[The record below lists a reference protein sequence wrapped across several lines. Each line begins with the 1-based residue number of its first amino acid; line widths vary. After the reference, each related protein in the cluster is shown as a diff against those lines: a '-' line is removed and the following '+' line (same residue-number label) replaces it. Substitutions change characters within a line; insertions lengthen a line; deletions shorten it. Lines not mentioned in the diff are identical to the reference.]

1 MKVASRYSV
10 IVWDWNGTLLND
22 VDENIEIVNEVLR
35 LRGIASLSK
44 EGYKAAFR
52 MPVRDF
58 YSSVGVDLSTH
69 TFESVARDYN
79 ALYGARFDSM
89 SLTPGAQDILEYASS
104 RGIAQFI
111 LSASEKVTLLDQVKR
126 KGIERFF
133 SEIVGNDDH
142 SVMGKA
148 DKGRE
153 LASRLDPRA
162 RILFV
167 GDLEHDYEVS
177 RVMGADCALYRHGH
191 QAHRAEA
198 TGSAGSGGAAS
209 AARAAGY
216 RVVDSLTDLRDL
228 L

>member
-1 MKVASRYSV
+1 MKDESGYSV
-10 IVWDWNGTLLND
+10 IVWDWNGTLLDD

-35 LRGIASLSK
+35 LRGLASLSK
-44 EGYKAAFR
+44 ESYKAAFR
-52 MPVRDF
+52 MPIKDF
-58 YSSVGVDLSTH
+58 YASVGVDLSTH

-79 ALYGARFDSM
+79 ALYRARFDSM
-89 SLTPGAQDILEYASS
+89 SLMPGAEEVLSYASS
-104 RGIAQFI
+104 RGITQFI
-111 LSASEKVTLLDQVKR
+111 LSASEKKTLVDQVRR
-126 KGIERFF
+126 KGIDVFF

-142 SVMGKA
+142 SVTGKV

-167 GDLEHDYEVS
+167 GDLDHDYEVS

-191 QAHRAEA
+191 QAHPAQA
-198 TGSAGSGGAAS
+198 AGSKGAAGSAG
-209 AARAAGY
+209 Y
-216 RVVDSLTDLRDL
+216 RIVDSLAELRDL

>member
-1 MKVASRYSV
+1 MRAERRYSV
-10 IVWDWNGTLLND
+10 IVWDWNGTLLDD

-35 LRGIASLSK
+35 IRGLAPLSK

-58 YSSVGVDLSTH
+58 YASVGVDLSLH

-79 ALYGARFDSM
+79 ALYRARFASM
-89 SLTPGAQDILEYASS
+89 RLTPGAEDILAYASS
-104 RGIAQFI
+104 RGVAQFI
-111 LSASEKVTLLDQVKR
+111 LSASEKSTLVEQVR
-126 KGIERFF
+126 MKGIERFF

-142 SVMGKA
+142 SVAGKV

-167 GDLEHDYEVS
+167 GDLDHDYEVS

-198 TGSAGSGGAAS
+198 AGSVGSVES
-209 AARAAGY
+209 AKTAGY
-216 RVVDSLTDLRDL
+216 RVVDSLADLRDL

>member
-1 MKVASRYSV
+1 MGDSRYSV

-22 VDENIEIVNEVLR
+22 VDENIDIVNEVLR

-52 MPVRDF
+52 MPIRDF
-58 YSSVGVDLSTH
+58 YASVGVDLSIH

-79 ALYGARFDSM
+79 ALYRARFDSM
-89 SLTPGAQDILEYASS
+89 GLTPDAMGILEYASAH
-104 RGIAQFI
+104 GIAQFI
-111 LSASEKVTLLDQVKR
+111 LSASEKITLVDQVRR
-126 KGIERFF
+126 KGLERFF

-142 SVMGKA
+142 SVTGKV

-153 LASRLDPRA
+153 LASRLDPSA

-191 QAHRAEA
+191 QEHRAEV
-198 TGSAGSGGAAS
+198 T
-209 AARAAGY
+209 GY
-216 RVVDSLTDLRDL
+216 RVVDSLADLRDFL
-228 L
+228 